1 MSGTCLRDAA
11 CQTKRSCA
19 GRLAVVVGAPRVR
32 SSGLAQSHRS
42 GRPSSGLVKIVG
54 MRVRDLGP
62 LTVEVDGRAAV
73 LSGTKLTAILS
84 MLVLHANQR
93 VSTDSLVDAVWG
105 AGGGPDRLPTL
116 ESHIWRLRRVLEPGR
131 RRGEAPQILVNDDSG
146 YRFVALPGQLDSARF
161 ERLNEDTRE
170 FSTLGDYLSVVRVAD
185 EALALWRGR
194 PHRVVADHPSVAPLI
209 ARLTE
214 TYRQIAAR
222 RVDAL
227 LEIGDT
233 TRALSDINP
242 LIAESPL
249 DEHLHATRIR
259 ALHQLGRTS
268 EALQAYQDTRSVLR
282 AEVGLEPGA
291 ELAELQRRM
300 LNGDPVLVVARV
312 PAARPAA
319 ARQAHLPTPLTP
331 LLGRAAALDQLTSLV
346 AERILV
352 TVTGPAGCGKTRLAI
367 EVARQAGRDFRDG
380 TWFVDLSA
388 VDEASLVADV
398 VVSTLGIAAAGAGTA
413 IDTVR
418 AYCLDRSML
427 LVLDNCE
434 HVLAAATVV
443 AETVLGASQ
452 NCAVLATSREPLE
465 VPGEI
470 LWTLAPLA
478 LPDSGSEQSAD
489 SARAPAVALFL
500 ERMHAARAG
509 DEPREDELG
518 LIVGI
523 CVELDGLPLAIELAA
538 ARVRSATLHE
548 IATEV
553 ARDPSGLRRLG
564 RGASGDRSTL
574 RDSIETSHRLLTEPE
589 RAAHRRLA
597 VLPGA
602 FSRDTAT
609 SVLVPGNPADPIE
622 PTDVPY
628 LLESLVHRSML
639 TAVPPERAGGATL
652 FRQLAT
658 VRGHALHVLRSGGE
672 QHSAVQRRDAWV
684 AGFVAQRPR
693 IAHPDTAGWYLN
705 AVDALPTIRATL
717 QRFLVDKPAPDGT
730 HLISRLPMLW
740 YFHSRMAEGL
750 RWTQLAELTASFDDV
765 TPLVVQIAAA
775 AGDAVRGRAD
785 LAVPRAEQALH
796 RLAEIDVAEA
806 DPARLVDLG
815 DLYAPLAIALGRSA
829 PPPVLTRLSESA
841 VHLSH
846 ATADDGLAVLGAA
859 LDCAAHAGLI
869 DPRVSAARS
878 ASLYE
883 QALEVGHLFAA
894 LVASGVAVALA
905 LACRDP
911 RGRAWAERNYHLHRS
926 QGGTQTGLLL
936 EYSANFAAF
945 DADPHTAVQ
954 LLAASR
960 ERARRAGT
968 TWPRH
973 PTTHDTRTELEHTL
987 SADDFRRAWQ
997 DGLTLGS
1004 ADDAADNLLP
1014 RTS

>member
-1 MSGTCLRDAA
+1 MW
-11 CQTKRSCA
+11 
-19 GRLAVVVGAPRVR
+19 
-32 SSGLAQSHRS
+32 
-42 GRPSSGLVKIVG
+42 
-54 MRVRDLGP
+54 VRDLGP
-62 LTVEVDGRAAV
+62 LTVEVDGRADV
-73 LSGTKLTAILS
+73 LSGMKLTAILS

-93 VSTDSLVDAVWG
+93 VSTDSLVDVVWG
-105 AGGGPDRLPTL
+105 ASGGLDRLPTL
-116 ESHIWRLRRVLEPGR
+116 ESHIWRLRRILEPGR
-131 RRGEAPQILVNDDSG
+131 RRGQAAQILVNDNSG
-146 YRFVALPGQLDSARF
+146 YRFVALPGQIDSARF
-161 ERLNEDTRE
+161 ERLSEDTRE
-170 FSTLGDYLSVVRVAD
+170 FTTLGDHLSVVRVAD

-194 PHRVVADHPSVAPLI
+194 PHGFVADHPSVAPLI

-233 TRALSDINP
+233 TRALSDVNP

-249 DEHLHATRIR
+249 DEHLRATRIL

-300 LNGDPVLVVARV
+300 LNGDPVLVVARRV

-331 LLGRAAALDQLTSLV
+331 LLGRAPALDQLTSLV
-346 AERILV
+346 AERTLV

-367 EVARQAGRDFRDG
+367 EVARQACRDFRDG

-388 VDEASLVADV
+388 VEEASLVADV
-398 VVSTLGIAAAGAGTA
+398 VVSTLGIAAAGVGTA

-418 AYCLDRSML
+418 AYCLDRSLL

-500 ERMHAARAG
+500 ERMRAARAG
-509 DEPREDELG
+509 GETREDELG

-523 CVELDGLPLAIELAA
+523 CADLDGLPLAIELAA

-548 IATEV
+548 IAKEV

-564 RGASGDRSTL
+564 RDGSGDRSTL

-622 PTDVPY
+622 PTDVTY

-658 VRGHALHVLRSGGE
+658 VRGHALHELRSVGE
-672 QHSAVQRRDAWV
+672 QHRAVQRRDAWV

-717 QRFLVDKPAPDGT
+717 QRFLVDEPAPDGT

-740 YFHSRMAEGL
+740 YFHSRMAEGI
-750 RWTQLAELTASFDDV
+750 RWTQLAEHTTSFDDV

-796 RLAEIDVAEA
+796 RLGEIDVAEA

-829 PPPVLTRLSESA
+829 SPAVLTTLSESA

-846 ATADDGLAVLGAA
+846 ATGDDGLAVLGAA

-869 DPRVSAARS
+869 DPRVSSARS

-883 QALEVGHLFAA
+883 HAVEVGHLFAA

-905 LACRDP
+905 LASRDP

-945 DADPHTAVQ
+945 DADPHAAVR

-973 PTTHDTRTELEHTL
+973 PTTHDTRTELEHIL